1 MNKIIFRAKP
11 KASKEAL
18 YGMDEI
24 KQFTNAAQ
32 QIGLKTL
39 GDVEDFLKRDNK
51 GKDILTALYDYL
63 NDELE
68 NLDFVAK
75 EDTVKQGNKW
85 VNKGKEGTHGE
96 FDTKKEA
103 DAQRRAMFANK

>member
-18 YGMDEI
+18 HGMGEI
-24 KQFTNAAQ
+24 KQFTDVAQ

-39 GDVEDFLKRDNK
+39 GDVEEFLKRDGR
-51 GKDILTALYDYL
+51 GKDILTALHDYL
-63 NDELE
+63 NDEIG

-75 EDTVKQGNKW
+75 EDTVKQGDKW
-85 VNKGKEGTHGE
+85 VNKGKAGPHGE
-96 FDTKKEA
+96 FNTKKEA